1 MTRGEKIRYMSDQQL
16 AEFLSTVYCSNDEYV
31 FEGCSPRSRHMK
43 IDNENIAINDSINDI
58 YKVLHEEIRK
68 EGK

>member
-1 MTRGEKIRYMSDQQL
+1 
-16 AEFLSTVYCSNDEYV
+16 
-31 FEGCSPRSRHMK
+31 MK